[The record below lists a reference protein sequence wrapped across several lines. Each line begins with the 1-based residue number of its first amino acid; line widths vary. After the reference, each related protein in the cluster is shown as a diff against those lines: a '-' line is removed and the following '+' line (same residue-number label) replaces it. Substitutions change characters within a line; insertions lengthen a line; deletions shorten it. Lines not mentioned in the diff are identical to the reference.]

1 MSLGGSLAG
10 FHHRVGPAIGW
21 EAKMPFGAV
30 GLHPEIPFPA
40 AGLRRLAGFRRQG
53 MAQSAANSERQIA
66 Q

>member
-1 MSLGGSLAG
+1 LEIGG
-10 FHHRVGPAIGW
+10 FW